1 MNQTLK
7 KGEATEEILREYF
20 LKLGYFVV
28 RSIPYKYNQFDV
40 TDVDIWLYSRPS
52 PLTRERTN
60 VDIKRKKTPQ
70 ALERIFWAKGLQQV
84 LSLERCVVATT
95 DTRPD
100 VREFGL
106 GNDVIVLDGNFLK
119 RLVKNH
125 PDKNSRLNE
134 EELIDLI
141 EHDSFGKFGGDWKS
155 KFFASKSN
163 LLNKLNF
170 DGCNEWLLD
179 IKYFME
185 QSIVSANQSSGALRL
200 LYITT
205 SFFLIGFDYVA
216 GSSVFLDSDV
226 RFKILTEGFRYGQK
240 GETTSDAITN
250 VATKFL
256 KAVVP
261 DAATQSLRA
270 ELSKQFNEI
279 PVQIIVEFFQKPK
292 NMQELINIA
301 KNFEAF
307 GYAKEFTFPKDLP
320 SHLQGMLGLLCDF
333 NSIDRKKILSL

>member
-1 MNQTLK
+1 
-7 KGEATEEILREYF
+7 
-20 LKLGYFVV
+20 
-28 RSIPYKYNQFDV
+28 
-40 TDVDIWLYSRPS
+40 
-52 PLTRERTN
+52 
-60 VDIKRKKTPQ
+60 
-70 ALERIFWAKGLQQV
+70 
-84 LSLERCVVATT
+84 VATT

-155 KFFASKSN
+155 QFFTSKSH

-185 QSIVSANQSSGALRL
+185 QSIVSANQTSGALRL

-216 GSSVFLDSDV
+216 GSSVFAPRIQDENSHQY
-226 RFKILTEGFRYGQK
+226 FCGQYK
-240 GETTSDAITN
+240 
-250 VATKFL
+250 
-256 KAVVP
+256 
-261 DAATQSLRA
+261 
-270 ELSKQFNEI
+270 
-279 PVQIIVEFFQKPK
+279 
-292 NMQELINIA
+292 
-301 KNFEAF
+301 
-307 GYAKEFTFPKDLP
+307 
-320 SHLQGMLGLLCDF
+320 
-333 NSIDRKKILSL
+333 